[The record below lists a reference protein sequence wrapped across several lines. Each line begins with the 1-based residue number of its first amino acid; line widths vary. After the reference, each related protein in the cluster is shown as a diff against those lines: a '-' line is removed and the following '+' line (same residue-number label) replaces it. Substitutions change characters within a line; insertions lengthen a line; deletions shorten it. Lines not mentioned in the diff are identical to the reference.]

1 MTTQSATAPKPT
13 ESESWKM
20 FDRIAYRYD
29 LLNRLLSF
37 RQDVLWRK
45 RMCKELPPGD
55 DLNVLDLATGTGDVL
70 LGLYKQSGRIKTG
83 IGLDKSGGMLSYGHE
98 KLKQKNSN
106 NDLSLMRGDAMS
118 IGTQSNTFNA
128 TTIAFGIRN
137 VPDVPRALR
146 EMYRVLKPGGRTLI
160 LEFSLPANWV
170 IRTGYLQYFRH
181 VLPRIGGIVSGDA
194 QAYRYLN
201 ETVEQFPYG
210 EAFSSMMRDAGFQQV
225 KAFPLTFGIATLYL
239 GDKEA

>member
-1 MTTQSATAPKPT
+1 MTTQTATASKPT

-37 RQDVLWRK
+37 RQDVIWRK
-45 RMCKELPPGD
+45 RMCNELPAGK
-55 DLNVLDLATGTGDVL
+55 DLRVLDLATGTGDVL
-70 LGLYKQSGRIKTG
+70 LSLYKQSGRIKTG
-83 IGLDKSGGMLSYGHE
+83 VGLDKSSGMLSYGHQ
-98 KLKQKNSN
+98 KIKQHNPQN
-106 NDLSLMRGDAMS
+106 HLSLIRGDAMGMG
-118 IGTQSNTFNA
+118 IQSDYFDA
-128 TTIAFGIRN
+128 TSIAFGIRN
-137 VPDVPRALR
+137 VPDVPSALN

-160 LEFSLPANWV
+160 LEFSLPANRI
-170 IRTGYLQYFRH
+170 IRTGYLMYFRH
-181 VLPRIGGIVSGDA
+181 VLPRVGGIVSGDS

-210 EAFSSMMRDAGFQQV
+210 EAFAAMIREAGFHQV
-225 KAFPLTFGIATLYL
+225 KAIPLTFGIATLYL

>member
-1 MTTQSATAPKPT
+1 MTTQTATAPKPT

-37 RQDVLWRK
+37 RRDVVWRK
-45 RMCKELPPGD
+45 RMCKALPAGI
-55 DLNVLDLATGTGDVL
+55 DLKILDLATGTGDVL

-83 IGLDKSGGMLSYGHE
+83 VGLDKSAGMLSYGRRKLTQRNPE
-98 KLKQKNSN
+98 KA
-106 NDLSLMRGDAMS
+106 LSLIRGDAMD
-118 IGTQSNTFNA
+118 IGTRSDVFDA

-137 VPDVPRALR
+137 VPDVPSALK
-146 EMYRVLKPGGRTLI
+146 EMHRVLKPGGRTLI
-160 LEFSLPANWV
+160 LEFSLPANPI
-170 IRTGYLQYFRH
+170 IRTGYLFYFRH
-181 VLPRIGGIVSGDA
+181 ILPRIGGIVSGDF
-194 QAYRYLN
+194 QAYRYLI

-210 EAFSSMMRDAGFQQV
+210 EKFAILMRDAGFKNV
-225 KAFPLTFGIATLYL
+225 KATPLTFGIATLYL